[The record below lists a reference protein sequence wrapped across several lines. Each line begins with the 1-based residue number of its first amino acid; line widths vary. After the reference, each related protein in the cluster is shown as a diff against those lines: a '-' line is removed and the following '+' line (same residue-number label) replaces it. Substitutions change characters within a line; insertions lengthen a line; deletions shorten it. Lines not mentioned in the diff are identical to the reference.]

1 MASAPQF
8 CGLLPPPDRNDVVF
22 AVARTI
28 GCIRRRGYT
37 AKDIAR
43 SLKQPNGDPP
53 DPETISRAERG
64 ETLMSFDLLVQLAYL
79 YGDCADPLRA
89 LLEPAPAFE
98 PTTLADRLDRIER
111 EAAAIRKELQA

>member
-1 MASAPQF
+1 MASAPQI

-53 DPETISRAERG
+53 DPDTVSRWERG
-64 ETLMSFDLLVQLAYL
+64 ENMPSLDLMVQIAYL

-89 LLEPAPAFE
+89 LLEPAPVIE

-111 EAAAIRKELQA
+111 EAAAIRKELDA

>member
-1 MASAPQF
+1 MASAPQI

-22 AVARTI
+22 AVAKSI
-28 GCIRRRGYT
+28 GLIRRRGFT

-64 ETLMSFDLLVQLAYL
+64 ENLLSADLIFQLAYI
-79 YGDCADPLRA
+79 YGECADPVRA
-89 LLEPAPAFE
+89 LLDQAPILE

-111 EAAAIRKELQA
+111 EAAAIRKELA

>member
-1 MASAPQF
+1 MATAPQF

-22 AVARTI
+22 AVAKTI
-28 GCIRRRGYT
+28 GLIRRRGFT

-64 ETLMSFDLLVQLAYL
+64 ENLLSADLMAQLAFIYRE
-79 YGDCADPLRA
+79 CADPIRA
-89 LLEPAPAFE
+89 LFEPAPLAE

-111 EAAAIRKELQA
+111 EAAAIRKELA